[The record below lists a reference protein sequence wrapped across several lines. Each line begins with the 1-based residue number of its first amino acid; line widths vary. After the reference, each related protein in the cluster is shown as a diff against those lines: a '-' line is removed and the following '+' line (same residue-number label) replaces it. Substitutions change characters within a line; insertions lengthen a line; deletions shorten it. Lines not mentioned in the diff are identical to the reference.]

1 MSKFLNKSFEEAVA
15 VVNATTKPQAAD
27 ILLKLYALFK
37 IATQNQENPS
47 SSKPLIS
54 AFKANAIFQAKNL
67 NETTAMEQYIAIV
80 EKELNR

>member
-1 MSKFLNKSFEEAVA
+1 MSKFLHKSFEEAVA
-15 VVNATTKPQAAD
+15 IVNATSKPQAAD

-54 AFKANAIFQAKNL
+54 AFKANAIFQAKHL